1 MSLSGWLIPGKGG
14 RTIVPDVPVVLPTAV
29 PTQGAGGPQGVPRA
43 PPVRSDDDVRSS
55 LDPNA
60 GPNRVSSGTLYVRK
74 VLKSSRSVTALLA
87 DLGAVVH
94 ENAGGGACWNIA
106 AARHLRL
113 LGVDGFTGG
122 AAGNSALSDIA
133 GANTLRAGVCA
144 YMESSLGRAL
154 YATFGEPITGPFSEY
169 IERFRKPSTYFDNFE
184 QMIARLA
191 YPALP
196 IFVYISRTW

>member
-1 MSLSGWLIPGKGG
+1 MSLESWILPKKGG
-14 RTIVPDVPVVLPTAV
+14 RTIVPDVPVVLRAAV
-29 PTQGAGGPQGVPRA
+29 PARPTQGAGGPQGVPRGP
-43 PPVRSDDDVRSS
+43 PPVRSDDDVRRS

-60 GPNRVSSGTLYVRK
+60 GPNRESSGTLYVRK

-122 AAGNSALSDIA
+122 AAGNSALRDIA

-144 YMESSLGRAL
+144 YMESSLGSSFVRHVWGAHNW
-154 YATFGEPITGPFSEY
+154 PI
-169 IERFRKPSTYFDNFE
+169 
-184 QMIARLA
+184 L
-191 YPALP
+191 
-196 IFVYISRTW
+196 

>member
-29 PTQGAGGPQGVPRA
+29 PTQGAGGLQGVPRGP
-43 PPVRSDDDVRSS
+43 PPVRSDDDVRRS

-60 GPNRVSSGTLYVRK
+60 GPRVSGGTLYVGK
-74 VLKSSRSVTALLA
+74 VPKSSRSVPSLLA

-144 YMESSLGRAL
+144 YMKSSLGRAL
-154 YATFGEPITGPFSEY
+154 YATFGEPITGPFSDQS
-169 IERFRKPSTYFDNFE
+169 ILN
-184 QMIARLA
+184 
-191 YPALP
+191 ALESLP
-196 IFVYISRTW
+196 LTLTILSR